1 MLKLF
6 LWLRYL
12 RKKKIV
18 FLSIAAVA
26 LSVLLLIVVASL
38 FTGFINVFEQSA
50 VETIG
55 DVVLAPPIKFAKYPL
70 FIERLEQTSA
80 VSAATATLSAQ
91 GLLHLPEGNVRMVSI
106 WGIEPGRRA
115 KVTGFKRSLLKQKE
129 SPGEPSFKV
138 SGFPESIGGFVGV
151 GVVAAPDEKTDEYD
165 LEAVGKMVGQRVVLT
180 TGTVIENSK
189 QEGTGGAG
197 GRFKRKI
204 VPFRIADIVF
214 TGVYYVDKIFIYFP
228 IEEVQKILY
237 PNEDGQVADQIQ
249 IKLAGDVEADSAK
262 AQIRGVWQ
270 VFATE
275 QLGWGPYLIR
285 ETSIK
290 TAKQMQSQYVAELRK
305 QMGVLLLIIVV
316 VSVSVVVLIFC
327 IFYMIVSIKRR
338 DIAIIKSCGA
348 ASSSVALIFVGF
360 GACVAIIGSGIGA
373 ALGYVITKN
382 INTVEE
388 WIRII
393 FGLKLWKSSVYMFS
407 KIPSEVNWV
416 WALVFVLLAIAA
428 AAIGTL
434 IPAIVAARTRPVEIL
449 RYE

>member
-26 LSVLLLIVVASL
+26 LSVALLIVVSSL

-55 DVVLAPPIKFAKYPL
+55 DVVLAPPIRFAKYRVL
-70 FIERLEQTSA
+70 IERLEQTSA
-80 VSAATATLSAQ
+80 VDAATATLSAQ
-91 GLLHLPEGNVRMVSI
+91 GLLYLGRGNVRRVSV
-106 WGIEPGRRA
+106 WGIEPGPRE
-115 KVTGFKRSLLKQKE
+115 KVTGFKRSLLEQKQL
-129 SPGEPSFKV
+129 PGEPSFKV
-138 SGFPESIGGFVGV
+138 SGFPEGIGGFVGV

-165 LEAVGKMVGQRVVLT
+165 FDAVKKMVGRQVVLI

-197 GRFKRKI
+197 GRLKKKT

-214 TGVYYVDKIFIYFP
+214 TGVYYVDKTFIYLP
-228 IEEVQKILY
+228 IEEVQKTLY
-237 PNEDGQVADQIQ
+237 PNEDGRIADQIQ
-249 IKLAGDVEADSAK
+249 IKLAGDVEADLAK
-262 AQIRGVWQ
+262 AQIRGVWK

-285 ETSIK
+285 ETSVK

-305 QMGVLLLIIVV
+305 QMGVLLLIFGV
-316 VSVSVVVLIFC
+316 VSFSVVVLVFC

-338 DIAIIKSCGA
+338 DIAIIKSCGT

-360 GACVAIIGSGIGA
+360 GACVGIIGSGVGA
-373 ALGYVITKN
+373 VLGYAVTKN
-382 INTVEE
+382 INTIEE

-407 KIPSEVNWV
+407 KIPSEVDWSS
-416 WALVFVLLAIAA
+416 ALPIVLFAVVAA
-428 AAIGTL
+428 AVGAL